1 MHKNSSHERMTNCFF
16 FAGMIDSGLGETHI
30 NKFLA
35 ALGIPPV
42 NHKLLKRR
50 EREFGSHVESLAR
63 ESCSSAQLEEAKL
76 SPLSLDPES
85 QNAIGI
91 DVSYDVGWQQRGS
104 GNATIAYQ
112 LTPQ

>member
-1 MHKNSSHERMTNCFF
+1 
-16 FAGMIDSGLGETHI
+16 MIDSGLGETHI

-76 SPLSLDPES
+76 SSLTLDPES

-91 DVSYDVGWQQRGS
+91 DVSYDAGWQRRGS
-104 GNATIAYQ
+104 GKCYNSLSAHA
-112 LTPQ
+112 

>member
-1 MHKNSSHERMTNCFF
+1 
-16 FAGMIDSGLGETHI
+16 MIDSGLGETHI

-63 ESCSSAQLEEAKL
+63 EFCPSAQLDEAKL
-76 SPLSLDPES
+76 SSSSLDLES
-85 QNAIGI
+85 QNAIGT
-91 DVSYDVGWQQRGS
+91 DVSYDAGWHPGDGS
-104 GNATIAYQ
+104 EGAVGNATIAYQ